1 MSAAKFLG
9 MVESLEAMLID
20 GKKMPLTDLVMVD
33 EKKALL
39 MIERLKA
46 ELKSWSPEDAP
57 QAASPPEPV
66 AEAQT
71 DIDIDALIKQ
81 ADKIKLDANQYADN
95 VLAKL
100 VLLVTKLQKNLVG
113 MERTLENGRNMI
125 QKGDNS

>member
-46 ELKSWSPEDAP
+46 ELKSWSPEDVPQSAP
-57 QAASPPEPV
+57 APEPI

>member
-20 GKKMPLTDLVMVD
+20 GKKIPLTDLVMVD

-46 ELKSWSPEDAP
+46 ELKSWSPEDASQSAP
-57 QAASPPEPV
+57 APEPI